1 MQRQSMS
8 EKLLS
13 QIWKGQQFR
22 GEDLIASDG
31 QRLRIVYPGRAN
43 NDSGP
48 DFCGA
53 VIATGKGELLKGD
66 IELHVKA
73 SDWRGHGH
81 HRDPRFNKVILHVV
95 MRNDTNKPTDLQ
107 NGETRLILSLQDC
120 LLESLERASPRA
132 KRPTI
137 SPLVEPCNTTLKRR
151 GILEIEK
158 VLEEAGR
165 QRFEIKAAHI
175 EAALADPTPQ
185 QVLYEGIMEA
195 LGYNK
200 NKEAFKELARRLPF
214 EVIEEF
220 VQSGPRQKQPLLAQ
234 SLLFGMAGL
243 LPSQRP
249 DRAVNA
255 DALKLVEEMEHT
267 WCSFGPKACMRED
280 EWRLF
285 RVRPDN
291 HPSRR
296 LAGAGHLVTRFEG
309 KGIVESLLETIIG
322 AESVKSGERLEQS
335 LVVIDSGYWARHA
348 DLVGEARAQS
358 RSLIG
363 RGRARDIVV
372 NILLP
377 FYFAWARVTSN
388 TSLAKRAWEIYHH
401 YPLLDDNDIT
411 KEMTNKLFE
420 EHSSMPPRSAQG
432 QQGLIH
438 LFKTFCTERRCSE
451 CPLS

>member
-1 MQRQSMS
+1 MQRRSMS

-22 GEDLIASDG
+22 GEELIASDG

-66 IELHVKA
+66 VELHVKA

-95 MRNDTNKPTDLQ
+95 MRNDTTKPTDLQ
-107 NGETRLILSLQDC
+107 NGETRLVLSLQNC
-120 LLESLERASPRA
+120 LLESQEGSSKQA
-132 KRPTI
+132 KRPTMP
-137 SPLVEPCNTTLKRR
+137 SLAEPCNTTLKRR
-151 GILEIEK
+151 GTLEIEK
-158 VLEEAGR
+158 ALEEAGGE
-165 QRFEIKAAHI
+165 RFELKAAHI
-175 EAALADPTPQ
+175 EAALADATPQ

-200 NKEAFKELARRLPF
+200 NKEAFKELARRLPL

-220 VQSGPRQKQPLLAQ
+220 VQGEPRQRQLLLAQ
-234 SLLFGMAGL
+234 SLLFGVAGL

-249 DRAVNA
+249 ERAVNP
-255 DALKLVEEMEHT
+255 DALQLVEEMEHT
-267 WCSFGPKACMRED
+267 WCSFGSKECMRED

-296 LAGAGHLVTRFEG
+296 LAGAGHLVTRFRG
-309 KGIVESLLETIIG
+309 KGIVESLLETITG
-322 AESVKSGERLEQS
+322 AESVRSSERLEQS
-335 LVVIDSGYWARHA
+335 LMVIDSGYWATHA

-358 RSLIG
+358 RSLVG

-377 FYFAWARVTSN
+377 FAFAWARVTSN
-388 TSLAKRAWEIYHH
+388 PSLAKRALEIYQH
-401 YPLLDDNDIT
+401 YPQLDDNDVT
-411 KEMTNKLFE
+411 REMTNKLF
-420 EHSSMPPRSAQG
+420 SGQRSTPPRSAQG

-451 CPLS
+451 CPFS